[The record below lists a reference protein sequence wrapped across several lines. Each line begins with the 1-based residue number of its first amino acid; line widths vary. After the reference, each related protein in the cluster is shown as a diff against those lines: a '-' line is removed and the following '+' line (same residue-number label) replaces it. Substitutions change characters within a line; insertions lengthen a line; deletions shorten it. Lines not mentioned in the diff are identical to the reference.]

1 MLVTEEVG
9 KQRKKYPDCKD
20 PKVAARFLTLDEY
33 MVLSRRM
40 ISKFAP
46 ANLRSYML
54 ASEDA
59 IDFVAHKIMK
69 GDWCYEDEKTKL
81 TTYRGY
87 CAQKAI
93 DYYIKISMKKKA
105 TLSLD
110 AVDDDD
116 TPLNEVVDDQSLN
129 PLAQMIEEEEHKNLR
144 HSLLV
149 AIEALP
155 SSQRDCVRMHYMEGV
170 ADAEIA
176 RRLNI
181 TRQAVQGK
189 IKRGL
194 EIMRGTLD
202 V

>member
-1 MLVTEEVG
+1 
-9 KQRKKYPDCKD
+9 
-20 PKVAARFLTLDEY
+20 
-33 MVLSRRM
+33 
-40 ISKFAP
+40 
-46 ANLRSYML
+46 
-54 ASEDA
+54 
-59 IDFVAHKIMK
+59 
-69 GDWCYEDEKTKL
+69 
-81 TTYRGY
+81 
-87 CAQKAI
+87 
-93 DYYIKISMKKKA
+93 
-105 TLSLD
+105 
-110 AVDDDD
+110 
-116 TPLNEVVDDQSLN
+116 VDDQSLN
-129 PLAQMIEEEEHKNLR
+129 PLAQMIEEEDHKNLR
-144 HSLLV
+144 HSLHN